1 MSALSDALKAPRNPA
16 GANACKFMQV
26 FNVLDE
32 EDKTNIGEAIL
43 LIRNDVSMGKS
54 KQYSTSWLAKIL
66 RSVGHDISVSSVQR
80 HVNKECSCER
90 IIK

>member
-1 MSALSDALKAPRNPA
+1 MSALSDALKAPRHPA

-32 EDKTNIGEAIL
+32 EDKTNIGESIL
-43 LIRNDVSMGKS
+43 LIRNDISMGKS

>member
-1 MSALSDALKAPRNPA
+1 MSALSDALKAPRNSA
-16 GANACKFMQV
+16 SANACKFMQV
-26 FNVLDE
+26 FNILDE
-32 EDKTNIGEAIL
+32 EDKTNIEESVS

-54 KQYSTSWLAKIL
+54 KQHSSSWLAKVL
-66 RSVGHDISVSSVQR
+66 RSFGHDISVSSVQR